1 MPPCGPGPGHN
12 PDVHPFSAA
21 GLWSRHH
28 LWNNRFAMRAG
39 LLVGVL
45 FWLTLPAAQPAAAQA
60 GSEALAQDRGE
71 AYRLFLRGRY
81 LENEDDLD
89 GAIGAYREAAELDR
103 TSGEIL
109 AELASLYARDN
120 RGEEAVAAA
129 RESLARESGNYTA
142 HRILGLVHA
151 SRANSRA
158 GTAADIRRA
167 IDHLERA
174 RPGPLPDFQVELT
187 LARLYLR
194 DDAAQQAIDLLE
206 ELQKVAPGFSETGLL
221 LARAYELGGR
231 MADAVETLERVV
243 SAGPPSSRALR
254 SLAELYGRGGRWAD
268 AVEAYERAVDRNP
281 RSARTRREL
290 ANALLQDGQAERA
303 RDVLDELVT
312 MRPMD
317 AAGLYLLSEVE
328 LELGN
333 YGAAEAVARRLVEVE
348 PDGLRGVFALAEVF
362 GRRRQHRRVV
372 ETLEPL
378 LAETETRELRTR
390 QVAGLLRRV
399 GHAYE
404 QLQDYAAASRV
415 YQRGVALRPAGLEF
429 GARLAQAYLSGGRL
443 DEARRVLDGLRGHH
457 AGNLTVAHLE
467 ARVLGDGGDVN
478 AGVDRLQDALR
489 ERSDE
494 PAAYLVLASFY
505 SQYERLG
512 DAVELLESADRR
524 FPDDT
529 AILFQLGAVLERSD
543 RPFDAEETFRRVL
556 ERDPAHAATLNY
568 LGYMLADRGERLD
581 ESVDLLERAIELD
594 PHNGAYL
601 DSLGWAYFKL
611 DRLDRA
617 ESLLQRAR
625 EQMAWNSVIQDHF
638 GDLMLRLGRYADAI
652 AAWES
657 ALAGDGDDIERS
669 TIERKIGD
677 ARRRLAR

>member
-1 MPPCGPGPGHN
+1 
-12 PDVHPFSAA
+12 
-21 GLWSRHH
+21 
-28 LWNNRFAMRAG
+28 MRAG

-45 FWLTLPAAQPAAAQA
+45 IWLALPAAQPTAAQTGPQA
-60 GSEALAQDRGE
+60 RSADRSE

-81 LENEDDLD
+81 LESEGDVD
-89 GAIGAYREAAELDR
+89 GAISAYREASEIDR
-103 TSGEIL
+103 ASGEIL
-109 AELASLYARDN
+109 AELSSLYARQN

-129 RESLARESGNYTA
+129 RESLAREPDNYTA
-142 HRILGLVHA
+142 HRILGLVYA
-151 SRANSRA
+151 SRANARA
-158 GTAADIRRA
+158 GTAEDIRLA
-167 IDHLERA
+167 IDHLEQARA
-174 RPGPLPDFQVELT
+174 LPLPDLQVELT

-194 DDAAQQAIDLLE
+194 DNAAQQAIDLLE
-206 ELQKVAPGFSETGLL
+206 ELQKDAPGFSETGLL
-221 LARAYELGGR
+221 LARAYELDGR

-243 SAGPPSSRALR
+243 AAGPPSSRALR

-333 YGAAEAVARRLVEVE
+333 LAAAEAVARRLVEVE
-348 PDGLRGVFALAEVF
+348 PDGLRGTFALAEVF
-362 GRRRQHRRVV
+362 SRRRQHRLVV
-372 ETLEPL
+372 EALEPL
-378 LAETETRELRTR
+378 LREAEERGLGTR
-390 QVAGLLRRV
+390 QLAGLLRRV
-399 GHAYE
+399 GYAYE
-404 QLQDYAAASRV
+404 QLQDYDAASRV
-415 YQRGVALRPAGLEF
+415 YRQGVVLRPTSVEF
-429 GARLAQAYLSGGRL
+429 GARLAQAHLSAGRL
-443 DEARRVLDGLRGHH
+443 ADARRVLESLRARHG
-457 AGNLTVAHLE
+457 GNLTVAHLE
-467 ARVLGDGGDVN
+467 ARVLGDGGDVD
-478 AGVDRLQDALR
+478 AGVDMLQAALR
-489 ERSDE
+489 ERSEE

-505 SQYERLG
+505 TQYERFG
-512 DAVELLESADRR
+512 DAVDLLESAGRR

-529 AILFQLGAVLERSD
+529 AVLFQLGAVLELSD
-543 RPFDAEETFRRVL
+543 RPLDAELTFRRVL
-556 ERDPAHAATLNY
+556 ERDPAHAAALNY
-568 LGYMLADRGERLD
+568 LGYMLADRGERLE
-581 ESVDLLERAIELD
+581 ESVDLLERAIEID
-594 PHNGAYL
+594 PHNGSYL

-652 AAWES
+652 AAWER

-669 TIERKIGD
+669 LIERKIGD
-677 ARRRLAR
+677 ARRRLER